1 LEAIPKVGI
10 MFQIDQGVWGDN
22 DQSIPHMLI
31 EGEMVEWVNKI
42 QLKQNFRLKER
53 MEYEDLLHKY
63 IHMFTFNYKGF
74 RKITM
79 EQHKMELLPN
89 AKLDRT
95 KQGRWNPRYIT
106 MVEQEFDKL
115 LVARFIRPMETTKWV
130 SFIVFALNK
139 NGKLKVCVNY
149 KVLNK
154 VIKKRLVP
162 FAIL

>member
-1 LEAIPKVGI
+1 
-10 MFQIDQGVWGDN
+10 MSQIDQGVWGDN

-42 QLKQNFRLKER
+42 QLRPNFRLKER
-53 MEYEDLLHKY
+53 REYEDLLHKY

-79 EQHKMELLPN
+79 EQPKMELLPN

-95 KQGRWNPRYIT
+95 KQGRWNPRYTT
-106 MVEQEFDKL
+106 MVKEEFDKL
-115 LVARFIRPMETTKWV
+115 LEAGFIRPMETTEWV
-130 SFIVFALNK
+130 SPMVLALNK

-154 VIKKRLVP
+154 IIKKKLLP
-162 FAIL
+162 FTIL